1 MINKGTKIGWVLVAL
16 SLVIAIWAVA
26 SNHLN
31 AAGDDSDWEIED
43 GVLNSYK
50 GKGGD
55 VTVPAVVKE
64 IAVGAFASHEVVDH
78 DGGKENPP
86 KENPKI
92 NTLDIS
98 KTRMSSLKG
107 AVFMN
112 AYIKKIILPKT
123 LENVE
128 GNPIAGVRGLSSI
141 VIASGNKNFSINDG
155 GLYKG
160 NVLIAVL
167 PTVQGEFKVKK
178 GTKKINANAFFE
190 CTGINTVEILD
201 SDLKIDENAFENCPV
216 KKIIAPDGSSAM
228 KFATNNNI
236 EFEPSEGGQTNPN
249 EPSTTG
255 TGGQTG
261 EKPNGSSPNVPN
273 PNNTNTT
280 NGGVTIV
287 PEAGDIQNADGSVT
301 HKDGTTTHT
310 DGTIT
315 NKQGKVIA
323 TGGVVTHSKDTTPKT
338 AGPMDPRYFLALA
351 VLFAG
356 IGVLLVSKHSKYS
369 YVIKNRKNK

>member
-31 AAGDDSDWEIED
+31 AVGDDSDWEIED

-55 VTVPAVVKE
+55 VVIVPAKVTK
-64 IAVGAFASHEVVDH
+64 INYNAFPSYTV
-78 DGGKENPP
+78 ENPI
-86 KENPKI
+86 KI
-92 NTLDIS
+92 DTLDLS
-98 KTRMSSLKG
+98 KTNISSLEE
-107 AVFMN
+107 AIFSN
-112 AYIKKIILPKT
+112 ATIRKIILPSS
-123 LENVE
+123 LNNVT
-128 GNPIAGVRGLSSI
+128 GNPIMGVNGLSSV

-167 PTVQGEFKVKK
+167 PTVKGEFKVKK

-201 SDLKIDENAFENCPV
+201 SDLKIDKNAFDNCHIN
-216 KKIIAPDGSSAM
+216 KIVAPDGSYAM

-261 EKPNGSSPNVPN
+261 KKPNVSSPNVPN

-356 IGVLLVSKHSKYS
+356 VGVLLVSKHSKYS

>member
-31 AAGDDSDWEIED
+31 AVGDDSDWEIED

-98 KTRMSSLKG
+98 KTRMSSLKE

-112 AYIKKIILPKT
+112 AYIKEIILPKT

-128 GNPIAGVRGLSSI
+128 GNPIMGVSGLSSV

-167 PTVQGEFKVKK
+167 PTVQGKFKVKK
-178 GTKKINANAFFE
+178 GIKKINANAFYG
-190 CTGINTVEILD
+190 CNGINAVEILD
-201 SDLKIDENAFENCPV
+201 SDLKIDDDAFNNNSHI
-216 KKIIAPDGSSAM
+216 KKIIAPAGSYAHKYVIKVSDSRH
-228 KFATNNNI
+228 I
-236 EFEPSEGGQTNPN
+236 EFESSGGEGQADPN

-255 TGGQTG
+255 TGG
-261 EKPNGSSPNVPN
+261 PNVPN

-356 IGVLLVSKHSKYS
+356 VGVLLVSKHSKYS

>member
-31 AAGDDSDWEIED
+31 AVGDDSDWEIED
-43 GVLNSYK
+43 GVLKSYK

-55 VTVPAVVKE
+55 VTVPADVKE
-64 IAVGAFASHEVVDH
+64 IEYNAFPPYAV
-78 DGGKENPP
+78 ENPI
-86 KENPKI
+86 KI
-92 NTLDIS
+92 GTLDLS
-98 KTRMSSLKG
+98 KTSISSLKE
-107 AVFMN
+107 AIFSN
-112 AYIKKIILPKT
+112 ATIGKIILPSS
-123 LENVE
+123 LNNVT
-128 GNPIAGVRGLSSI
+128 GNPIMGVSGLSSV

-167 PTVQGEFKVKK
+167 PTVQGKFKVKK
-178 GTKKINANAFFE
+178 GIKKINANAFFG
-190 CTGINTVEILD
+190 CNGINAVEILD
-201 SDLKIDENAFENCPV
+201 SDLKIDDDAFNNNSHI
-216 KKIIAPDGSSAM
+216 KKIIAPAGSYAHKYVIKVSDSRH
-228 KFATNNNI
+228 I
-236 EFEPSEGGQTNPN
+236 EFESSGGEGQADPN

-255 TGGQTG
+255 TGG
-261 EKPNGSSPNVPN
+261 PNVPN

-356 IGVLLVSKHSKYS
+356 VGVLLVSKHSKYS

>member
-31 AAGDDSDWEIED
+31 AAGDESDWEIED
-43 GVLNSYK
+43 GVLKSYK

-55 VTVPAVVKE
+55 VTVPADVKE
-64 IAVGAFASHEVVDH
+64 IEYNAFPPYAV
-78 DGGKENPP
+78 ENPI
-86 KENPKI
+86 KI
-92 NTLDIS
+92 GTLDLS
-98 KTRMSSLKG
+98 KTSISSLKE
-107 AVFMN
+107 AIFSN
-112 AYIKKIILPKT
+112 ATIGKIILPSS
-123 LENVE
+123 LNNVT
-128 GNPIAGVRGLSSI
+128 GNPIMGVSGLSSI
-141 VIASGNKNFSINDG
+141 VIASGNKNFSVNDG

-216 KKIIAPDGSSAM
+216 KKIIAPDGSYAQKYVIKVSDSRH
-228 KFATNNNI
+228 I
-236 EFEPSEGGQTNPN
+236 EFESSE
-249 EPSTTG
+249 
-255 TGGQTG
+255 GGQTG
-261 EKPNGSSPNVPN
+261 EKPNGSGPNVPN

-356 IGVLLVSKHSKYS
+356 VGVLLVSKHSKYS

>member
-31 AAGDDSDWEIED
+31 AAGDESDWDIED
-43 GVLNSYK
+43 GVINSYK

-55 VTVPAVVKE
+55 VTVPKDVKE
-64 IAVGAFASHEVVDH
+64 IVQGAFAPNN
-78 DGGKENPP
+78 GENPP
-86 KENPKI
+86 EIK
-92 NTLDIS
+92 TLDLS
-98 KTRMSSLKG
+98 KTGIISLKE

-112 AYIKKIILPKT
+112 ATIRKIILPSS
-123 LENVE
+123 LNNVT
-128 GNPIAGVRGLSSI
+128 GNPFMGVHGLSSV
-141 VIASGNKNFSINDG
+141 VIASGNKNLSINDG

-160 NVLIAVL
+160 NTLIAVL
-167 PTVQGEFKVKK
+167 PTHEGKFKVKK
-178 GTKKINANAFFE
+178 GTKKINADAFFE

-201 SDLKIDENAFENCPV
+201 SDLKIDKNAFTNCPI
-216 KKIIAPDGSSAM
+216 KKIVAPDGSSAM

-255 TGGQTG
+255 TGG
-261 EKPNGSSPNVPN
+261 PNVPN

-351 VLFAG
+351 ILFAG
-356 IGVLLVSKHSKYS
+356 VGVLLVSKHSKYS
-369 YVIKNRKNK
+369 LSLIHI

>member
-31 AAGDDSDWEIED
+31 AEGDGSDWEIEN
-43 GVLNSYK
+43 GVLKSYK
-50 GKGGD
+50 GEGGD

-64 IAVGAFASHEVVDH
+64 IEVNAFASHKVVDH
-78 DGGKENPP
+78 DGGEETPP

-98 KTRMSSLKG
+98 KTRMSSLKN

-112 AYIKKIILPKT
+112 AYIKEIILPKT

-141 VIASGNKNFSINDG
+141 VIASGNKNFSVNDG

-216 KKIIAPDGSSAM
+216 KKIIAPDGSYAQKYVIKVSDSRH
-228 KFATNNNI
+228 I
-236 EFEPSEGGQTNPN
+236 EFESSE
-249 EPSTTG
+249 
-255 TGGQTG
+255 GGQTG
-261 EKPNGSSPNVPN
+261 EKPNGSGPNVPN

-356 IGVLLVSKHSKYS
+356 VGVLLVSKHSKYS

>member
-31 AAGDDSDWEIED
+31 AAGDGSDWDIED

-64 IAVGAFASHEVVDH
+64 IAGCNAFD
-78 DGGKENPP
+78 DGDNDKPNPP
-86 KENPKI
+86 EI
-92 NTLDIS
+92 GTLDLS
-98 KTRMSSLKG
+98 KTKISSLKEAIFG
-107 AVFMN
+107 N
-112 AYIKKIILPKT
+112 AHIGKIILPSS

-128 GNPIAGVRGLSSI
+128 GNPIMFVEGLSSI
-141 VIASGNKNFSINDG
+141 EIASGNKNFSING
-155 GLYKG
+155 KGLYKG
-160 NVLIAVL
+160 NALIAVL
-167 PTVQGEFKVKK
+167 HEVQGKFKVKK
-178 GTKKINANAFFE
+178 GTKKINAHALFG
-190 CTGINTVEILD
+190 CKGINTLEILD
-201 SDLKIDENAFENCPV
+201 SDLEIDENAFDERHPINNYI
-216 KKIIAPDGSSAM
+216 KKIVAPDGSSAM

-356 IGVLLVSKHSKYS
+356 VGVLLVSKHSKYS